1 MNGSGKSTLLKII
14 CGVLQSTSGNV
25 HVNGRIAA
33 LLELGAGFNPEFSGR
48 ENVYMNGALMGLSRD
63 ELDRRF
69 PDIAAFAEIGEF
81 IDQPVKTYSSG
92 MFVRLA
98 FAAAVNIDPELLIVD
113 EALAVGDMFFQH
125 KCISKMESFHTEGK
139 TVLLVTHDI
148 NVAKSFCSKIILLNN
163 GAILHYGDP
172 EYVTEQYLMLIRQ
185 AQTEYASSLFS
196 LKQRTQINFPKA
208 KISFGSALGQI
219 LDVRILDED
228 FRETTAFL
236 SGNMIV
242 IRIQAQV
249 DPKIKNPSISFIL
262 RDHRGYNIY
271 GTSTARLRQQLTLDE
286 NNQATVFF
294 SLSPALSPGSYSLAV
309 SLNDSLSPEMT
320 ILLDRH
326 VGVGAFQ
333 IIEHTAEFLGVVDLH
348 ARAFQDLNRVTVNS
362 VCSLF

>member
-1 MNGSGKSTLLKII
+1 
-14 CGVLQSTSGNV
+14 
-25 HVNGRIAA
+25 
-33 LLELGAGFNPEFSGR
+33 
-48 ENVYMNGALMGLSRD
+48 
-63 ELDRRF
+63 
-69 PDIAAFAEIGEF
+69 
-81 IDQPVKTYSSG
+81 
-92 MFVRLA
+92 
-98 FAAAVNIDPELLIVD
+98 
-113 EALAVGDMFFQH
+113 
-125 KCISKMESFHTEGK
+125 
-139 TVLLVTHDI
+139 
-148 NVAKSFCSKIILLNN
+148 
-163 GAILHYGDP
+163 
-172 EYVTEQYLMLIRQ
+172 
-185 AQTEYASSLFS
+185 
-196 LKQRTQINFPKA
+196 
-208 KISFGSALGQI
+208 
-219 LDVRILDED
+219 
-228 FRETTAFL
+228 
-236 SGNMIV
+236 MIV